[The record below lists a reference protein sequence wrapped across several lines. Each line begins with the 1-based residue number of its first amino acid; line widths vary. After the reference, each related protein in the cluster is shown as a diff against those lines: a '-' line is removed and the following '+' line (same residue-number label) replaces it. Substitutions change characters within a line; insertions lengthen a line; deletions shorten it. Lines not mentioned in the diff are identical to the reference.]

1 MVDPKSVPYLG
12 AAVATYRAGMRSH
25 LLPIQPLGV
34 CGWLCRSTLTQIG
47 CWLRVIARSIN
58 KISQISNLK
67 GNVDEHLS
75 DTIKHM
81 DRGVKSHAAES
92 TLYAAID
99 VAITCLPLVDFFTL
113 IPGVQQQLLM
123 FGKFVCTKCLVDASQ
138 THTHTHTHSLS
149 LSSFVSARTQGA
161 QIVAQSSSSAIGA
174 ASKAALSTTAG
185 TAVLVGAA
193 ATSSNMHSEASR
205 TVTDNFG
212 STKAFICYLG
222 LPMDDDIHYKKYV
235 CDAYAN
241 HECYA

>member
-138 THTHTHTHSLS
+138 THTHTHTLSLS
-149 LSSFVSARTQGA
+149 LSKQLRICSYTGRTNRCTIVFIGDRCCFQG
-161 QIVAQSSSSAIGA
+161 SSEHYGRNSSASG
-174 ASKAALSTTAG
+174 SR
-185 TAVLVGAA
+185 
-193 ATSSNMHSEASR
+193 SNVEQHAQRGVENG
-205 TVTDNFG
+205 D
-212 STKAFICYLG
+212 
-222 LPMDDDIHYKKYV
+222 
-235 CDAYAN
+235 
-241 HECYA
+241 